1 MSTTPFLDHIKAGY
15 TFKGEKIRI
24 GSAMHNKEV
33 VKGTEIYAALKT
45 LNRHGLIAGATGTGK
60 TKTLQ
65 GMAEA
70 LSAAGVPSLVM
81 DMKGDLSGLAAAGGG
96 HPKIDERMALLELP
110 WEPIPFPCEFLTIS
124 DEPGAR
130 LRATI
135 SEFGPVLLSKI
146 LDLNPT
152 QGGVISLIF
161 KYADDNDLPLLD
173 IKDLRKLLQYVGKEG
188 KAKIEEE
195 YGLVSPASVGAIMR
209 KLLEVEEQGADRFFG
224 EISFDIDDL
233 MRKDDNGY
241 GFINVLR
248 LTDMQGKPKLFST
261 FMLCLLAEIY
271 SEMPE
276 KGDADKPEL
285 VVFIDE
291 AHLIFRDASKALM
304 QQLDTI
310 VKLIRSKG
318 VGLIF
323 VTQDPTD
330 VPDNILGQLGLK
342 VQHALRAFTEK
353 DRKAIKATAENYPIS
368 EFYDT
373 NELITQLGIGE
384 AFITLLNEKG
394 IPTPLAHTMLCAP
407 RSRMNILEPSELKSC
422 VAKSEIAAKYNK
434 EVDSESAYEMLTE
447 KLKKSKKIAEEESV
461 KEKKKP
467 IRSRGQSVGTK
478 FVKSLFSSQNINLV
492 IRGVLGILKK
502 R

>member
-1 MSTTPFLDHIKAGY
+1 M
-15 TFKGEKIRI
+15 
-24 GSAMHNKEV
+24 KEWHCSNCL
-33 VKGTEIYAALKT
+33 G
-45 LNRHGLIAGATGTGK
+45 N
-60 TKTLQ
+60 
-65 GMAEA
+65 
-70 LSAAGVPSLVM
+70 LS
-81 DMKGDLSGLAAAGGG
+81 
-96 HPKIDERMALLELP
+96 
-110 WEPIPFPCEFLTIS
+110 PFPCEFLTIS

-407 RSRMNILEPSELKSC
+407 RSRMNILEPSELKILRG
-422 VAKSEIAAKYNK
+422 EI
-434 EVDSESAYEMLTE
+434 
-447 KLKKSKKIAEEESV
+447 
-461 KEKKKP
+461 
-467 IRSRGQSVGTK
+467 
-478 FVKSLFSSQNINLV
+478 
-492 IRGVLGILKK
+492 
-502 R
+502 

>member
-1 MSTTPFLDHIKAGY
+1 MRT
-15 TFKGEKIRI
+15 
-24 GSAMHNKEV
+24 
-33 VKGTEIYAALKT
+33 
-45 LNRHGLIAGATGTGK
+45 
-60 TKTLQ
+60 
-65 GMAEA
+65 
-70 LSAAGVPSLVM
+70 
-81 DMKGDLSGLAAAGGG
+81 
-96 HPKIDERMALLELP
+96 
-110 WEPIPFPCEFLTIS
+110 
-124 DEPGAR
+124 
-130 LRATI
+130 
-135 SEFGPVLLSKI
+135 
-146 LDLNPT
+146 
-152 QGGVISLIF
+152 
-161 KYADDNDLPLLD
+161 DNDLPLLD

-271 SEMPE
+271 CEMPE

-422 VAKSEIAAKYNK
+422 VAKSEIAAK
-434 EVDSESAYEMLTE
+434 
-447 KLKKSKKIAEEESV
+447 I
-461 KEKKKP
+461 
-467 IRSRGQSVGTK
+467 
-478 FVKSLFSSQNINLV
+478 
-492 IRGVLGILKK
+492 
-502 R
+502 